1 MGNIKMYTD
10 GSSLGNPGPG
20 GYAAII
26 QKNGQEKIVSGGCPH
41 TTNNR
46 MEMMAIIR
54 ALQFIKKYFPR
65 DTIEIFSD
73 SKLIIETLTKNWKR
87 KKNRDLWAELDEAKY
102 GLDISFQWVKGHST
116 NFQNNRADK
125 IAVKEAEK
133 QKNLGHAKTS
143 QTLF

>member
-1 MGNIKMYTD
+1 MGNIHIYTD

-26 QKNGQEKIVSGGCPH
+26 QKNGQEKIVNGGHPH

-54 ALQFIKKYFPR
+54 ALQWIQKNDPKSA
-65 DTIEIFSD
+65 IEVFSD
-73 SKLIIETLTKNWKR
+73 SSLIIQSLTKNWKR
-87 KKNRDLWAELDEAKY
+87 KKNLDLWLELDTARA
-102 GLDISFQWVKGHST
+102 GLKIAFHWIKGHAT
-116 NFQNNRADK
+116 NFHNNRADR

-133 QKNLGHAKTS
+133 QAKKPVKKA
-143 QTLF
+143 QKTLF